1 MSLKLKDSSSS
12 SSNEEED
19 SSASSSS
26 LSGDIQK
33 IVEQIRKGLKDRS
46 SQLLQNF
53 KGKVFHLVGDN
64 NKIFRF
70 RIGLDGQITL
80 VRRFTSLNHVTSV
93 EDILKDV
100 PAKAQRRFRAVVTG
114 DPNKRIRDHLKETPQ
129 VKMLDKFSFT
139 LGVLIICLTQYIIHR
154 VPWSFP
160 YFFCGLL
167 SFLFLAR
174 YISYKQEKYQYFL
187 LDFCYFVN
195 VSTMTQALFFP
206 RNEIW
211 FKLNYVLSLGPILS
225 AIVVWQNSLVFHSM
239 DKVTSFFIHAFAP
252 MQCHLTRWNLIDPS
266 FPPPSSTIDFYSGFI
281 NPLLAYLTWQ
291 IVYIFLIE
299 ASPISSHLARDGDLM
314 TSYRYLSRDRK
325 NPLNALVRS
334 ICHKWKIDLPI
345 EKNGDL
351 NPDTF
356 RTKMVFF
363 TAQFGYTILMIS
375 YIWVLY
381 SSYFLS
387 CGYILSIFTWGT
399 WNGASYYI
407 EVFSKRYNLKFQ
419 VKEREE
425 VVTDESE
432 PDDEDFAEAAEILV
446 NDEDLQSLSEE
457 DEGKII
463 SIKDVKYEPDIVFIL
478 SKDEGRK
485 YSLNE
490 LRSFYPQLLID
501 YLIYSNNSNLELT
514 KNVPPFSDINP
525 DESKKDV

>member
-129 VKMLDKFSFT
+129 VK
-139 LGVLIICLTQYIIHR
+139 I
-154 VPWSFP
+154 
-160 YFFCGLL
+160 
-167 SFLFLAR
+167 
-174 YISYKQEKYQYFL
+174 
-187 LDFCYFVN
+187 
-195 VSTMTQALFFP
+195 
-206 RNEIW
+206 
-211 FKLNYVLSLGPILS
+211 
-225 AIVVWQNSLVFHSM
+225 M

-419 VKEREE
+419 VKE
-425 VVTDESE
+425 
-432 PDDEDFAEAAEILV
+432 PAEILV

-514 KNVPPFSDINP
+514 KNVPPVSDINP